1 MSVKKIIKIFEEI
14 LIIFLKGLFVIGAI
28 ALIINGVLLFSRLF
42 FGISISIGSFVNFFE
57 QLNLLSGFVTIILVG
72 LVAHYIFWKT
82 EKN

>member
-42 FGISISIGSFVNFFE
+42 FGISISIGSFVNFLE